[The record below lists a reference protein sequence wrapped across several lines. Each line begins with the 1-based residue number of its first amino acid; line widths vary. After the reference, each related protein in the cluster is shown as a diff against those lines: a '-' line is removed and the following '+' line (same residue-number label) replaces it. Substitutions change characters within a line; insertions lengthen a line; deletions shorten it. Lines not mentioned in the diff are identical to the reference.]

1 MKYVFLDTCVIVDCA
16 FTRKEKTSP
25 KLLERLL
32 EQLDDNGAKLLL
44 PEVVQLELEKVLPQ
58 TMDMAVS
65 SLKSV
70 ENSVEEVAA
79 KSLLSHSSKDK
90 ILDAVSSARK
100 ELKKDVKDALDLIKN
115 VSNDPE
121 RCTVLPLV
129 QEDLVSAVKTSI
141 KGNKPSKPKAAW
153 GLIQEDCL
161 IVGALERFIKDE
173 PGAEMAICSSNTAD
187 FTMKASNGKGNI
199 LHDQIA
205 CRLGDCRFY
214 SDPVDLMDD
223 EAFIHGGDEA
233 ISDKEMLKSS
243 YEATSQAIKTMNQN
257 STDSLEVALRTLAE
271 LNLPKKYPDMPE
283 QLSSVLRH
291 FNLVVDSVG
300 KNSDIVLQNQTGVLS
315 LLDKVIAASRADQIG
330 RIHSASDD
338 VGYDEADKE
347 DIEDDVE

>member
-1 MKYVFLDTCVIVDCA
+1 
-16 FTRKEKTSP
+16 
-25 KLLERLL
+25 
-32 EQLDDNGAKLLL
+32 
-44 PEVVQLELEKVLPQ
+44 
-58 TMDMAVS
+58 
-65 SLKSV
+65 
-70 ENSVEEVAA
+70 
-79 KSLLSHSSKDK
+79 
-90 ILDAVSSARK
+90 
-100 ELKKDVKDALDLIKN
+100 
-115 VSNDPE
+115 
-121 RCTVLPLV
+121 
-129 QEDLVSAVKTSI
+129 
-141 KGNKPSKPKAAW
+141 
-153 GLIQEDCL
+153 
-161 IVGALERFIKDE
+161 
-173 PGAEMAICSSNTAD
+173 MAICSSNTAD
-187 FTMKASNGKGNI
+187 FTMKAGNGKGNI

-271 LNLPKKYPDMPE
+271 LNLPKKYPDVPE

-300 KNSDIVLQNQTGVLS
+300 KNSD
-315 LLDKVIAASRADQIG
+315 
-330 RIHSASDD
+330 D

>member
-1 MKYVFLDTCVIVDCA
+1 
-16 FTRKEKTSP
+16 
-25 KLLERLL
+25 
-32 EQLDDNGAKLLL
+32 
-44 PEVVQLELEKVLPQ
+44 
-58 TMDMAVS
+58 
-65 SLKSV
+65 
-70 ENSVEEVAA
+70 
-79 KSLLSHSSKDK
+79 
-90 ILDAVSSARK
+90 
-100 ELKKDVKDALDLIKN
+100 
-115 VSNDPE
+115 
-121 RCTVLPLV
+121 
-129 QEDLVSAVKTSI
+129 
-141 KGNKPSKPKAAW
+141 
-153 GLIQEDCL
+153 
-161 IVGALERFIKDE
+161 
-173 PGAEMAICSSNTAD
+173 
-187 FTMKASNGKGNI
+187 
-199 LHDQIA
+199 
-205 CRLGDCRFY
+205 
-214 SDPVDLMDD
+214 MDD

-271 LNLPKKYPDMPE
+271 LNQPKKYPDVPE